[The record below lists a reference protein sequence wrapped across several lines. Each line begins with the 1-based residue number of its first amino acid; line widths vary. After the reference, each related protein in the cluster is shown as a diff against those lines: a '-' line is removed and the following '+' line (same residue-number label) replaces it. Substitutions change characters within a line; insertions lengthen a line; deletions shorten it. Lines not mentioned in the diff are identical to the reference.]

1 LKLLDTSSAREPG
14 LDLMRAIAILWV
26 MLWHMRLALRPGM
39 WSGPAHYGWMG
50 VDLFFVLSGYLIG
63 SQLLRP
69 YTRGSRPSIGGFY
82 MRRAFRVLPAYLTVL
97 LFYFAI
103 PGFREAPGLSPAW
116 QFLTFTE
123 NFRIDYMNDQAFS
136 HVWSLCVE
144 EHFYLVLPVLILFL
158 MRRPSFG
165 KALSV
170 VPGILCFG
178 IAIRAY
184 VYLHYVAIFP
194 RDDYAFALAYVE
206 KIYYPTHTR
215 LDGLLVG
222 VTLAT
227 IKTFRPAWWQRAMS
241 HGYLLLV
248 GGMALC
254 AWAMWL
260 FSDRLSFSASVV
272 GFPLLSMGLGLLIAS
287 SIAPS
292 SPLSKVGGF
301 GLIAALAYSTYL
313 THKEVI
319 HFVRIHLPR
328 LVEARGWV
336 ALIVYFAF
344 SFAAAFVLYMAV
356 ERPFLRLRE
365 RISGRA
371 VSPVKSAVTAG

>member
-1 LKLLDTSSAREPG
+1 
-14 LDLMRAIAILWV
+14 MRAIAILWV
-26 MLWHMRLALRPGM
+26 MLWHMHFALRPGI
-39 WSGPAHYGWMG
+39 WSGPGNYGWMG

-82 MRRAFRVLPAYLTVL
+82 MRRAFRVLPAYSDGFAFL
-97 LFYFAI
+97 LRHSRI
-103 PGFREAPGLSPAW
+103 SRSPGLSPAW

-123 NFRIDYMNDQAFS
+123 NFRIDYLHDQAFS

-144 EHFYLVLPVLILFL
+144 EHFYLVLPLLILLL

-165 KALSV
+165 KTVAVIL
-170 VPGILCFG
+170 GILCFG

-184 VYLHYVAIFP
+184 IYIHQVQVFP
-194 RDDYAFALAYVE
+194 RDDDAFSLAYVE

-215 LDGLLVG
+215 LDGLLAG

-248 GGMALC
+248 SGLALC

-260 FSDRLSFSASVV
+260 FSDRLSFSAAVV
-272 GFPLLSMGLGLLIAS
+272 GFPLLAVGLGLLIAS

-292 SPLSKVGGF
+292 SPLSKVRGF
-301 GLIAALAYSTYL
+301 GLIAALAYSAYL
-313 THKEVI
+313 THKEII
-319 HFVRIHLPR
+319 HLVRIHLPR
-328 LVEARGWV
+328 LVESRGWL
-336 ALIVYFAF
+336 ALIAYFAF
-344 SFAAAFVLYMAV
+344 SFLAAFVLYMAV

-365 RISGRA
+365 RISSR
-371 VSPVKSAVTAG
+371 SAKAAQLAATS

>member
-1 LKLLDTSSAREPG
+1 MSLLDTSSAREPG

-26 MLWHMRLALRPGM
+26 MLWHMHFALRPGI
-39 WSGPAHYGWMG
+39 WSGPGNYGWMG

-69 YTRGSRPSIGGFY
+69 YTRGSQPSIGGFY

-103 PGFREAPGLSPAW
+103 PVFREAPGLSPVW

-123 NFRIDYMNDQAFS
+123 NFRIDYLHDQAFS

-144 EHFYLVLPVLILFL
+144 EHFYLVLPLLILLL
-158 MRRPSFG
+158 MRRPGFG
-165 KALSV
+165 KAVAVIL
-170 VPGILCFG
+170 GILCFG

-184 VYLHYVAIFP
+184 IYIHQVQLFP
-194 RDDYAFALAYVE
+194 REDDAFILAYVE
-206 KIYYPTHTR
+206 KIYFPTHTR
-215 LDGLLVG
+215 LDGLLAG
-222 VTLAT
+222 VSLAT

-248 GGMALC
+248 SGLALC
-254 AWAMWL
+254 ALAMWL
-260 FSDRLSFSASVV
+260 FRDRLSISAAVI
-272 GFPLLSMGLGLLIAS
+272 GFPLLAVGLGLLIAS

-292 SPLSKVGGF
+292 SPLSKVRGF
-301 GLIAALAYSTYL
+301 GLVAALAYSTYL
-313 THKEVI
+313 THKEII
-319 HFVRIHLPR
+319 HLVREHLPR
-328 LVEARGWV
+328 LVESSGWLALV
-336 ALIVYFAF
+336 AYFAF
-344 SFAAAFVLYMAV
+344 SFLAAFVLYLAI

-365 RISGRA
+365 RISSRA
-371 VSPVKSAVTAG
+371 AKAAQMAATS

>member
-1 LKLLDTSSAREPG
+1 
-14 LDLMRAIAILWV
+14 MRAIAILWV
-26 MLWHMRLALRPGM
+26 MLWHMHFALRPGI
-39 WSGPAHYGWMG
+39 WSGPANYGWMG

-82 MRRAFRVLPAYLTVL
+82 MRRTFRVLPAYLTVL

-144 EHFYLVLPVLILFL
+144 EHFYLVLPLLILLL

-165 KALSV
+165 KAISV
-170 VPGILCFG
+170 ILGILCFG
-178 IAIRAY
+178 IAIRTY
-184 VYLHYVAIFP
+184 IYIHQVQIFP
-194 RDDYAFALAYVE
+194 RDDDLFGLAYVE
-206 KIYYPTHTR
+206 KIYFPTHTR

-227 IKTFRPAWWQRAMS
+227 IKTFRPGWWQRAMS
-241 HGYLLLV
+241 HGYMLLV
-248 GGMALC
+248 GGIALC

-260 FSDRLSFSASVV
+260 FADRLSFSAAIV
-272 GFPLLSMGLGLLIAS
+272 GFPLLAMGLGLLIAS

-292 SPLSKVGGF
+292 SPLSKVRGF
-301 GLIAALAYSTYL
+301 GLIAALAYSGYL
-313 THKEVI
+313 THKEVM
-319 HFVRIHLPR
+319 HFVYHHLPT
-328 LVEARGWV
+328 LIGARGWV
-336 ALIVYFAF
+336 ALSVYYAF

-365 RISGRA
+365 RIASRSA
-371 VSPVKSAVTAG
+371 KEVQLAVTS

>member
-1 LKLLDTSSAREPG
+1 
-14 LDLMRAIAILWV
+14 MRAIAILWV
-26 MLWHMRLALRPGM
+26 MLWHMHFALRPGI
-39 WSGPAHYGWMG
+39 WSGPGNYGWMG

-69 YTRGSRPSIGGFY
+69 YTRGSRPSIVGFY
-82 MRRAFRVLPAYLTVL
+82 LRRAFRVLPAYLTVL

-116 QFLTFTE
+116 QFLTFTQ
-123 NFRIDYMNDQAFS
+123 NFRIDYLHDPAFS

-144 EHFYLVLPVLILFL
+144 EHFYLVLPLLILLL

-165 KALSV
+165 KALAV
-170 VPGILCFG
+170 ILGILCFG

-184 VYLHYVAIFP
+184 IYLHQVQVFP
-194 RDDYAFALAYVE
+194 RDDDAFILAYVE
-206 KIYYPTHTR
+206 KIYFPTHTR

-241 HGYLLLV
+241 HGYLLLMA
-248 GGMALC
+248 GCALC

-260 FSDRLSFSASVV
+260 FIERLSFSGAVI
-272 GFPLLSMGLGLLIAS
+272 GFPLVAVGLGLLIAS

-292 SPLSKVGGF
+292 SPLSKVRGF
-301 GLIAALAYSTYL
+301 GLIAALAYSAYL
-313 THKEVI
+313 THKEIMHLV
-319 HFVRIHLPR
+319 HEHLPR
-328 LVEARGWV
+328 LIGSGGWL
-336 ALIVYFAF
+336 ALIVYYAF
-344 SFAAAFVLYMAV
+344 SFVAAFVLYMSV

-365 RISGRA
+365 RISSRA
-371 VSPVKSAVTAG
+371 AKAAQMAATS

>member
-1 LKLLDTSSAREPG
+1 LQLLDSSSAREPG

-26 MLWHMRLALRPGM
+26 MLWHMRFALKPGI
-39 WSGPAHYGWMG
+39 WNGPASYGWMG

-103 PGFREAPGLSPAW
+103 PVFREAPGLSPAW

-123 NFRIDYMNDQAFS
+123 NFRIDYLHDQAFS

-144 EHFYLVLPVLILFL
+144 EHFYLVLPLLILLL

-165 KALSV
+165 KALAV
-170 VPGILCFG
+170 ILGILCFG

-184 VYLHYVAIFP
+184 IYVHQVQVFP
-194 RDDYAFALAYVE
+194 REDDAFALAYVE
-206 KIYYPTHTR
+206 RIYYPTHTR

-248 GGMALC
+248 SGLALC
-254 AWAMWL
+254 ACAMWL
-260 FSDRLSFSASVV
+260 FSDRLSFSGAVM
-272 GFPLLSMGLGLLIAS
+272 GFPLLAVGLGLLIAS

-292 SPLSKVGGF
+292 SPLSKARGF
-301 GLIAALAYSTYL
+301 GLIAALAYSAYL
-313 THKEVI
+313 THKEII
-319 HFVRIHLPR
+319 HMVRVHLPR
-328 LVEARGWV
+328 LVESRGWL
-336 ALIVYFAF
+336 ALFAYFGF
-344 SFAAAFVLYMAV
+344 SFLAAFALYLAI
-356 ERPFLRLRE
+356 ERPFLHLRE
-365 RISGRA
+365 RISSRA
-371 VSPVKSAVTAG
+371 AKAAQMAATS

>member
-1 LKLLDTSSAREPG
+1 LRLLDTSSAREPG

-26 MLWHMRLALRPGM
+26 MLFHMRFVLQRGI
-39 WSGPAHYGWMG
+39 WSGPGNYGWMG

-82 MRRAFRVLPAYLTVL
+82 MRRAFRVLPAYWTVL

-123 NFRIDYMNDQAFS
+123 NFRIDYLNDQAFS

-144 EHFYLVLPVLILFL
+144 EHFYLVLPLLIFLL
-158 MRRPSFG
+158 MRQPSFG

-170 VPGILCFG
+170 ILGILCFG
-178 IAIRAY
+178 IAIRTY
-184 VYLHYVAIFP
+184 IYLHQVQVFP
-194 RDDYAFALAYVE
+194 RDDYDFALAYAE

-222 VTLAT
+222 VILAT
-227 IKTFRPAWWQRAMS
+227 IKIFRPAWWQRAMS

-248 GGMALC
+248 GGIALC

-260 FSDRLSFSASVV
+260 FADRLSFSAAVV
-272 GFPLLSMGLGLLIAS
+272 GYPLLSMGLGLLVAS
-287 SIAPS
+287 SVAPT
-292 SPLSKVGGF
+292 SPLSKVRGF

-319 HFVRIHLPR
+319 HFVYHHLPR

-344 SFAAAFVLYMAV
+344 SFAAAFVLYMAI

-365 RISGRA
+365 RISSKPA
-371 VSPVKSAVTAG
+371 KAQLAAAS

>member
-1 LKLLDTSSAREPG
+1 
-14 LDLMRAIAILWV
+14 MRAIAILWV
-26 MLWHMRLALRPGM
+26 MLWHMHFALRPGI
-39 WSGPAHYGWMG
+39 WSGPGDYGWMG

-103 PGFREAPGLSPAW
+103 PAFREAPGLSPAW

-123 NFRIDYMNDQAFS
+123 NFRIDYLRDRAFS

-144 EHFYLVLPVLILFL
+144 EHFYLVLPLLIFLL
-158 MRRPSFG
+158 MRRPGFS
-165 KALSV
+165 KTLAVIL
-170 VPGILCFG
+170 GILCFG

-184 VYLHYVAIFP
+184 VYIHQVQVFP
-194 RDDYAFALAYVE
+194 RDDDAFALAYVE

-248 GGMALC
+248 GGLALS
-254 AWAMWL
+254 AGAMWL
-260 FSDRLSFSASVV
+260 FSDRLSLSASVI
-272 GFPLLSMGLGLLIAS
+272 GFPLLAVGLGLLIAS

-292 SPLSKVGGF
+292 SPLSKVPGF
-301 GLIAALAYSTYL
+301 GLIAALAYSAYL
-313 THKEVI
+313 THKEII
-319 HFVRIHLPR
+319 HLVRIHLPG
-328 LVEARGWV
+328 LVESRGWLALV
-336 ALIVYFAF
+336 AYFAL
-344 SFAAAFVLYMAV
+344 SFLAAFVLYMAI

-365 RISGRA
+365 RISSRNA
-371 VSPVKSAVTAG
+371 KAAQLAATS

>member
-1 LKLLDTSSAREPG
+1 
-14 LDLMRAIAILWV
+14 MRAIAILWV
-26 MLWHMRLALRPGM
+26 MLWHVRFVLRPGI
-39 WSGPAHYGWMG
+39 WSGPGNYGWMG

-123 NFRIDYMNDQAFS
+123 NFRIDYAHDQAFS

-144 EHFYLVLPVLILFL
+144 EHFYLVLPLLILLL

-165 KALSV
+165 KAIAVIL
-170 VPGILCFG
+170 GILCFG

-184 VYLHYVAIFP
+184 IYLHQVQVFP
-194 RDDYAFALAYVE
+194 RDDDAFSLAYVE
-206 KIYYPTHTR
+206 KIYFPTHTR

-248 GGMALC
+248 SGLALC

-260 FSDRLSFSASVV
+260 FSDRLSFSAAVI
-272 GFPLLSMGLGLLIAS
+272 GFPLLAVGLGLLIAS

-292 SPLSKVGGF
+292 SPLSKVRGF
-301 GLIAALAYSTYL
+301 GLIAALAYSAYL
-313 THKEVI
+313 THKEIMHLVL
-319 HFVRIHLPR
+319 HSATADRIRR
-328 LVEARGWV
+328 LARLGRLLWV
-336 ALIVYFAF
+336 QLSGCVCPVPGHRTAF
-344 SFAAAFVLYMAV
+344 PAAAGAD
-356 ERPFLRLRE
+356 FLQ
-365 RISGRA
+365 GRQ
-371 VSPVKSAVTAG
+371 SSTGGRYKLMPICP